1 MVMYARKQQRLSD
14 GCHDR
19 RGDAQ
24 PYQGGDVLQALK
36 YSSKSH
42 PSSGDH
48 RHEKMRDAAD
58 PSPPNKMLRRSD
70 SPENKYS
77 DSTGHSKAK
86 NVHIHRVRER
96 DGGTSYSPQ
105 ENSHNH
111 SALHSSNSHSSNPS
125 NNPSK
130 TSDAPYDSA
139 DDWSEHISSSGKK
152 YYYNCRTEVSQWEKP
167 KEWLE
172 REQRQ
177 KEANKMAVNSFPKDR
192 DYRREVMQA
201 TATSGFASGMEDK
214 HSSDASSLL
223 PQNILSQTS
232 RHNDR
237 DYRLPRAETHS
248 SSAPVQ
254 HPIKPVVHPTAAPS
268 TVPSSP
274 FTLQSDHQ
282 PKKSF
287 DANGA
292 STLSKLPT
300 PTSSVPAQRTE
311 RKESTSGDKSVSHPC
326 TTPSTSSASGLN
338 PTSAPPASASAI
350 PVSPVP
356 QSPIP
361 PLLQDP
367 NLLRQLL
374 PALQATLQL
383 NNSNVDISKINE
395 VLTAAVTQASLQ
407 SIIHKF
413 LTAGPSAFNIT
424 SLISQAAQLSTQA
437 QPSNQSPM
445 SLTSDASSPRS
456 YVSPRISTPQT
467 NTVPIKPLISTPPV
481 SSQPKVSTPVVKQG
495 PVSQSATQQPVTA
508 DKQQGHEP
516 VSPRSLQRSNQ
527 RSPSPGPNH
536 TSSSNASNTAVVPQ
550 NSSARPPCSLTPTLA
565 AHFNENLI
573 KHVQGWPADHAEKQA
588 SRLREEAH
596 NMGSVHMSEICT
608 ELKNLRSLVRVCE
621 IQATLREQRILFL
634 RQQIKELE
642 KLKNQNSF
650 MV

>member
-1 MVMYARKQQRLSD
+1 MVMYARNKQRLND

-19 RGDAQ
+19 KGDSQ
-24 PYQGGDVLQALK
+24 PYQALK

-42 PSSGDH
+42 PSGGDH
-48 RHEKMRDAAD
+48 RHDKMRDTTD

-70 SPENKYS
+70 SPENKYG
-77 DSTGHSKAK
+77 DNTGHSKAK
-86 NVHIHRVRER
+86 SMHTHRVRER

-130 TSDAPYDSA
+130 TSDASYDSA

-177 KEANKMAVNSFPKDR
+177 KEASKISVNSFPKDR

-201 TATSGFASGMEDK
+201 TAASGFASG
-214 HSSDASSLL
+214 
-223 PQNILSQTS
+223 
-232 RHNDR
+232 
-237 DYRLPRAETHS
+237 
-248 SSAPVQ
+248 
-254 HPIKPVVHPTAAPS
+254 
-268 TVPSSP
+268 
-274 FTLQSDHQ
+274 
-282 PKKSF
+282 KSM
-287 DANGA
+287 
-292 STLSKLPT
+292 SM
-300 PTSSVPAQRTE
+300 
-311 RKESTSGDKSVSHPC
+311 DKSLSHSC

-338 PTSAPPASASAI
+338 PASAPTSSASTV
-350 PVSPVP
+350 PVSPVS

-383 NNSNVDISKINE
+383 NNSSVDISKINE

-407 SIIHKF
+407 SILHKI

-467 NTVPIKPLISTPPV
+467 NTVPLKPLINTPPV
-481 SSQPKVSTPVVKQG
+481 SSQPKVTASGVKQG
-495 PVSQSATQQPVTA
+495 PVSQSASQQQVIA

-516 VSPRSLQRSNQ
+516 ASPRSLQRSSSQ

-536 TSSSNASNTAVVPQ
+536 TSNTSASNTTAPQ
-550 NSSARPPCSLTPTLA
+550 NASARPTCSLTPTLA

>member
-1 MVMYARKQQRLSD
+1 MVMYARKQARLSD

-19 RGDAQ
+19 RDSQ
-24 PYQGGDVLQALK
+24 PYQTLK
-36 YSSKSH
+36 YSKGH

-48 RHEKMRDAAD
+48 RHDKMRDSAD
-58 PSPPNKMLRRSD
+58 PSPPNKMRRSD
-70 SPENKYS
+70 SPEKYA
-77 DSTGHSKAK
+77 DSVGHGKAK
-86 NVHIHRVRER
+86 SVHIHRVRER
-96 DGGTSYSPQ
+96 DGGTSFSPQ

-111 SALHSSNSHSSNPS
+111 SALHSSNSHSST
-125 NNPSK
+125 PSK
-130 TSDAPYDSA
+130 TYDPA

-177 KEANKMAVNSFPKDR
+177 KDSTKVAINSFPKDR
-192 DYRREVMQA
+192 DYRREAMQA
-201 TATSGFASGMEDK
+201 AATVDEK
-214 HSSDASSLL
+214 HSNDASSML

-237 DYRLPRAETHS
+237 DYRLPRTETHS
-248 SSAPVQ
+248 SAAPVQ
-254 HPIKPVVHPTAAPS
+254 HVKPVVHSSAAPS
-268 TVPSSP
+268 TVPPST
-274 FTLQSDHQ
+274 FTVQPDHPP

-292 STLSKLPT
+292 AALSKLPV
-300 PTSSVPAQRTE
+300 PTSSIPAQKTD
-311 RKESTSGDKSVSHPC
+311 RKDSSSADKPSC
-326 TTPSTSSASGLN
+326 TTPSTSSAPGLN
-338 PTSAPPASASAI
+338 PSTAPPSSSTSTV

-361 PLLQDP
+361 SLLQDP

-374 PALQATLQL
+374 PALQATLQI

-407 SIIHKF
+407 SILHKII
-413 LTAGPSAFNIT
+413 TAGPSAFNIT
-424 SLISQAAQLSTQA
+424 SLISQVAQLSAQATQ
-437 QPSNQSPM
+437 SNQSPM

-467 NTVPIKPLISTPPV
+467 NTVPHKPLINTTSV
-481 SSQPKVSTPVVKQG
+481 SSQPKANTTVGAKQG
-495 PVSQSATQQPVTA
+495 PSTQTVPQQAVTA
-508 DKQQGHEP
+508 DKPQGHEP
-516 VSPRSLQRSNQ
+516 TSPRNLQRQSSQ
-527 RSPSPGPNH
+527 RSPSPSPNH
-536 TSSSNASNTAVVPQ
+536 TSSTCASSTSSVTQ
-550 NSSARPPCSLTPTLA
+550 STSARSSSCSLTPTLA
-565 AHFNENLI
+565 AYFNENLI
-573 KHVQGWPADHAEKQA
+573 KHVQGWPSDHAEKQA
-588 SRLREEAH
+588 ARLREEAH
-596 NMGSVHMSEICT
+596 NMGSIHMSEICT

>member
-1 MVMYARKQQRLSD
+1 MRGKQRDSVMAVTTGGGTRSLTRHLS
-14 GCHDR
+14 
-19 RGDAQ
+19 
-24 PYQGGDVLQALK
+24 
-36 YSSKSH
+36 
-42 PSSGDH
+42 
-48 RHEKMRDAAD
+48 
-58 PSPPNKMLRRSD
+58 
-70 SPENKYS
+70 
-77 DSTGHSKAK
+77 
-86 NVHIHRVRER
+86 IHRRVTPVAVITDMKKCETPQILHHQIKCCGDLIVLKTNIVTAQVTVR
-96 DGGTSYSPQ
+96 P
-105 ENSHNH
+105 
-111 SALHSSNSHSSNPS
+111 
-125 NNPSK
+125 K
-130 TSDAPYDSA
+130 MC
-139 DDWSEHISSSGKK
+139 IF
-152 YYYNCRTEVSQWEKP
+152 TE
-167 KEWLE
+167 LE
-172 REQRQ
+172 RGMVGPVTLHKKIHTTTVLFIVQIHILLIQAIIQAKLQMQEQRQ

-248 SSAPVQ
+248 SSTPVQ
-254 HPIKPVVHPTAAPS
+254 HPIKPVVHPTATPS

-300 PTSSVPAQRTE
+300 PTSSVPAQKTE
-311 RKESTSGDKSVSHPC
+311 RKESTSGDKSVSHSC

-338 PTSAPPASASAI
+338 PTSAPPTSASAI

-413 LTAGPSAFNIT
+413 LTAGPSAFNLT

-481 SSQPKVSTPVVKQG
+481 SSQPKASTPVVKQG

-516 VSPRSLQRSNQ
+516 VSPRSLQRSNSQ

-536 TSSSNASNTAVVPQ
+536 TSSSNASNAAVVPQ
-550 NSSARPPCSLTPTLA
+550 NSSARPACALTPTLA